1 MMSWQESF
9 FDRVDGIM
17 WPQWIA
23 LGAALAGKPCRQAI
37 VDPEALLVASCSL
50 GRYNP
55 RLFDESLDW
64 TITNQNLLK
73 TSRLR
78 FIASEYDTETR
89 RTLAAF
95 ADYVSEE
102 SGTGV
107 IGKLREDTL
116 IEEEIGTVPLWL
128 HEKMLDPSTEG
139 ADKTFLRWGFVRGTP
154 RIRKHSG
161 RPDFENPAN
170 LMLRLRKKYGKGAR
184 ADCITYLST
193 GKRGSSNAIASTI
206 KYKQPS
212 VYRAL
217 EQLVSA
223 GVVRKYG
230 QAGWNDYWIDVSE
243 VAAETGLRGKRPV
256 FLVWPDI
263 FRAFYLVMRDF
274 VENGSIDGSSLKG
287 IERARELT
295 VSIVP
300 LLRNAGEPLAHMW
313 VPDIRKSGGE
323 RNVVELR
330 EFLLKALK
338 EIEVFVMDE
347 QVMPTKK

>member
-1 MMSWQESF
+1 MMRWQESF

-23 LGAALAGKPCRQAI
+23 LGAALAGKPCRQSI
-37 VDPEALLVASCSL
+37 VDPEALVVASCSL
-50 GRYNP
+50 GRNNP

-64 TITNQNLLK
+64 TIANHKLLK

-78 FIASEYDTETR
+78 FITSEYDAETR

-95 ADYVSEE
+95 ADYVSGDV
-102 SGTGV
+102 GTEV
-107 IGKLREDTL
+107 MGKLQ
-116 IEEEIGTVPLWL
+116 EEAQTEGEVRTVPFWL
-128 HEKMLDPSTEG
+128 HDKQADPQTVG
-139 ADKTFLRWGFVRGTP
+139 ADETFLRWGFVRGTP

-161 RPDFENPAN
+161 RPDLENPVN
-170 LMLRLRKKYGKGAR
+170 LMLRLRENYGKGAR
-184 ADCITYLST
+184 ADCVTYLLT
-193 GKRGSSNAIASTI
+193 DKQGSSNAIASKI

-223 GVVRKYG
+223 GVVGKYG
-230 QAGWNDYWIDVSE
+230 QAGWGDYWIDAPEIATVL
-243 VAAETGLRGKRPV
+243 GLKGKRPI

-274 VENGSIDGSSLKG
+274 VENGSIDGRSLRG

-295 VSIVP
+295 VSVVP
-300 LLRNAGEPLAHMW
+300 LLRNAGEPLARMW

-323 RNVVELR
+323 RNVDELR
-330 EFLLKALK
+330 EFLLTTLK
-338 EIEVFVMDE
+338 IVEGFVI
-347 QVMPTKK
+347 